1 MVKEGEHKSIGILHG
16 SLMVHELLHSEEIT
30 RQEEEAE
37 ARDAIAHESI
47 DHSPD
52 IRGERRALRDN
63 AAEGVC
69 FNLFSWI
76 HF

>member
-1 MVKEGEHKSIGILHG
+1 MVKEGEHKSIGMLHG
-16 SLMVHELLHSEEIT
+16 SLMIHELLHNEEIT

-37 ARDAIAHESI
+37 TRAAIARESI
-47 DHSPD
+47 VHSPD
-52 IRGERRALRDN
+52 IRGERRALQNN
-63 AAEGVC
+63 AAEGAC